1 MTNRTVR
8 PVPPTDGAAPG
19 HRADGTDPG
28 ANGRPVEMARVPL
41 PTPYGR
47 FEARAFACPS
57 GFVYLALVAGDIGA
71 GDGAED
77 APVLTRLH
85 SECLTGDALSSLRCD
100 CGLQLRMAMRIIA
113 AAGRGVLVYATGQE
127 GRGIGLVKKL
137 QAYVEQDRGADTI
150 DANLRLGLAVDDR
163 DYSDAAAVLD
173 AMGVHRVRLL
183 TNNPQ
188 KVRGMTEAGV
198 DVAAV
203 EPLATSPHTRNLGYL
218 RTKERRLGHRR
229 PTGEVL
235 LAGRHAN
242 PPIDASRLIGA
253 VTVPAD
259 RPFVV
264 LKFAQTVDGRIATS
278 TGDARWISGEA
289 ERRVSHA
296 LRASCDAVLVG
307 AGTVMQ
313 DDPQLTV
320 RMVPGASPLRVV
332 LDSTLRTAPD
342 AKVCGE
348 DASTVVLTTER
359 ATPDRRQQLAERN
372 VAVRVLPSG
381 DRGVDLAAALAELR
395 SIGVE
400 TLLVEGGG
408 RVITS
413 MLEAGVVDRLIV
425 GVAPKIMGRGTDAV
439 GPLGVTSVTDGLRLT
454 NRSVYLVDDDVLLC
468 WDVDRP

>member
-1 MTNRTVR
+1 MTNRSVR
-8 PVPPTDGAAPG
+8 PAPPSDGRSG
-19 HRADGTDPG
+19 VDP
-28 ANGRPVEMARVPL
+28 PVEMARVPL

-57 GFVYLALVAGDIGA
+57 GFVYLALALGDIDGPE
-71 GDGAED
+71 GD
-77 APVLTRLH
+77 PVLTRLH
-85 SECLTGDALSSLRCD
+85 SECLTGDALGSLRCD
-100 CGLQLRMAMRIIA
+100 CGLQLRTAMRTIA

-127 GRGIGLVKKL
+127 GRGIGLVNKL
-137 QAYVEQDRGADTI
+137 RTYIEQDLGADTI
-150 DANLRLGLAVDDR
+150 DANLRLGFEVDGR
-163 DYSDAAAVLD
+163 DYSEAGRVLG
-173 AMGVHRVRLL
+173 AMGIRRVMLL
-183 TNNPQ
+183 TNNPD

-198 DVAAV
+198 DVVSV
-203 EPLATSPHTRNLGYL
+203 ESLATSPHTRNLGYL

-235 LAGRHAN
+235 VAGRHAN
-242 PPIDASRLIGA
+242 PPVDASRLIGPVA
-253 VTVPAD
+253 APSD

-264 LKFAQTVDGRIATS
+264 LKFAQTIDGRIATS

-307 AGTVMQ
+307 AGTVLQ

-332 LDSTLRTAPD
+332 LDSTLRTSLD
-342 AKVCGE
+342 AKVFGD
-348 DASTVVLTTER
+348 DAATIVLTTDRSAPER
-359 ATPDRRQQLAERN
+359 RRRLAQRN
-372 VAVRVLPSG
+372 IAVRVLPTG
-381 DRGVDLAAALAELR
+381 PYGVDLEAALAALR
-395 SIGVE
+395 SDGVE

-425 GVAPKIMGRGTDAV
+425 GVAPKIIGQGIDAV
-439 GPLGVTSVTDGLRLT
+439 GPLGVTRVTDGVQLT
-454 NRSVYLVDDDVLLC
+454 NRAVHLVGDDVLLC
-468 WDVDRP
+468 WDLVRADDRSAGASL